1 MVVPPISPLPM
12 TKGERRREL
21 RQQRIA
27 YVGSLAPDTRTALH
41 TTLAEQVCSRLP
53 SGATIGSY
61 VAIGSEIDPALTDQR
76 AASAGHDIAYPWFA
90 DRTAAM
96 QFRRRGAFVAGPFD
110 FPQPVPTAEL
120 VSPDVLLVPLTGV
133 DTAGNRLGQGAGHY
147 DRYLATSAGDKSI
160 LTIGICY
167 DLQIVDKLYADP
179 WDMPLQAIATPTQW
193 ILVTAR

>member
-1 MVVPPISPLPM
+1 M
-12 TKGERRREL
+12 TKDAHRREL
-21 RQQRIA
+21 RQQRLA
-27 YVGSLAPDTRTALH
+27 YVRSLAPDSRTALH
-41 TTLAEQVCSRLP
+41 AALAAQVCSRLP

-61 VAIGSEIDPALTDQR
+61 VAIGSEIDTALTDQR

-110 FPQPVPTAEL
+110 FSQPVPTAEL
-120 VSPDVLLVPLTGV
+120 LSPDVLLVPLIGV
-133 DTAGNRLGQGAGHY
+133 DAAGNRLGQGAGHY
-147 DRYLATSAGDKSI
+147 DRYLANSARDKSI
-160 LTIGICY
+160 FTIGICY
-167 DLQIVDKLYADP
+167 DLQIVDQLCTDP